1 MNTQE
6 DPVPP
11 LAASAPIAP
20 GSLVDFALRD
30 LTRPAPLPTPP
41 TDPVEH
47 LPDAELRTVLDQLAH
62 LDPLTDFQH
71 RERAA
76 AQLLAETQAAASGV
90 KPALPA
96 KAPATA
102 KGTAHAPA
110 KAHQPAQKWV
120 TRRFA

>member
-6 DPVPP
+6 DSVPP
-11 LAASAPIAP
+11 LPTPASIAP
-20 GSLVDFALRD
+20 DSLVDFALRD
-30 LTRPAPLPTPP
+30 LTRPAPPPTPP
-41 TDPVEH
+41 TDLVEH
-47 LPDAELRTVLDQLAH
+47 LPDAELHTVLDQIAQ
-62 LDPLTDFQH
+62 LDPLGDFQH

-76 AQLLAETQAAASGV
+76 RHLAEAQAAASGV
-90 KPALPA
+90 PPPLPA
-96 KAPATA
+96 KSSATA